1 MPESDPN
8 SEDAIRERAYFIWLR
23 EGRPEGRAQDHWL
36 SATLEEFGEEPDQD
50 AELID
55 DEEKVLAGRPD
66 ANMPALLTKDV
77 RGG

>member
-8 SEDAIRERAYFIWLR
+8 SEDAIRERAYFIWRR

-36 SATLEEFGEEPDQD
+36 SATLESFSEEPGQD
-50 AELID
+50 AEFMD